1 MFKSIWQRRRNLY
14 PLIEDD
20 LIPANKSTHVL
31 SKAIAYAVAFCF
43 VLQAPVLQANVDK
56 ASPFQVYF
64 STADK
69 YGSPY
74 KDAKTQFDC
83 SDKIYT
89 VLELEDYEIGRH
101 QLSVTWQD
109 PEANTREKT
118 TYPFSFRGKKI
129 RLWSWLTLSRA
140 TGAAMIQWIDPAAG
154 LEEFIGEWS
163 VEVRINDKL
172 LKRDQFQVSC

>member
-1 MFKSIWQRRRNLY
+1 MIFSKKSAQAL
-14 PLIEDD
+14 P
-20 LIPANKSTHVL
+20 
-31 SKAIAYAVAFCF
+31 KAIAYAVAFCF
-43 VLQAPVLQANVDK
+43 VVQLPIAQANK
-56 ASPFQVYF
+56 EQASPYHVYF

-69 YGSPY
+69 YGSPRTE
-74 KDAKTQFDC
+74 AKTEFDC

-89 VLELEDYEIGRH
+89 VLELDDYAVGRH
-101 QLSVTWQD
+101 QLSVTWRD

-118 TYPFSFRGKKI
+118 TYPFSYRGKKV

-154 LEEFIGEWS
+154 LEEFIGEWD

-172 LKRDQFQVSC
+172 EKRDQFQISC